1 MTAEKHRDA
10 LHPEARGV
18 VAGAITAGA
27 GQGMVALI
35 GILMSVI
42 IPRLFGAG
50 DYGLWVWY
58 RSIVNLALT
67 FCTLGALQTIVCH
80 YIPMK
85 AAGHDDQAAS
95 LLKSLAAV
103 RLTAFL
109 VAALV
114 SSVMLLVAD
123 TALSRPINAAMI
135 ATSVFVRG
143 LLSVPMMILYSERR
157 IRAMLSMQ
165 VLLSLIVPG
174 SVATAYVLGD
184 VRSIPIGC
192 VLGDTIC
199 TAVGL
204 WVARPWRLLGANWM
218 RFKELRPIMLFGASI
233 GVSSIMTS
241 LFMSTAPYF
250 MSLRQY
256 SAESL
261 AYVGISIRMTSFLI
275 GALVSVSAAVIPTFS
290 AVLERDGVDR
300 VVRWHGL
307 LSRFGFALILCVL
320 GNAFLLADKLVP
332 LVWGSAFRPMSAV
345 MIYSVAALI
354 PLWLG
359 SQMIR
364 YVLFFKRSTGYLLSS
379 LLQLLL
385 FVGLLFALT
394 EDSAGQN
401 TMLAM
406 ILAGTA
412 FMLCAAVMYF
422 RRTRLSWNWLRFVPA
437 VFMVGVAHSLGPRSV
452 GLIQS
457 AVTAILWTT
466 VFVLVVFG
474 FGGARV
480 YEIRDILGLVTLRGD
495 RNADKGFPA

>member
-1 MTAEKHRDA
+1 
-10 LHPEARGV
+10 
-18 VAGAITAGA
+18 
-27 GQGMVALI
+27 
-35 GILMSVI
+35 
-42 IPRLFGAG
+42 
-50 DYGLWVWY
+50 
-58 RSIVNLALT
+58 
-67 FCTLGALQTIVCH
+67 
-80 YIPMK
+80 
-85 AAGHDDQAAS
+85 
-95 LLKSLAAV
+95 
-103 RLTAFL
+103 
-109 VAALV
+109 
-114 SSVMLLVAD
+114 
-123 TALSRPINAAMI
+123 
-135 ATSVFVRG
+135 
-143 LLSVPMMILYSERR
+143 
-157 IRAMLSMQ
+157 
-165 VLLSLIVPG
+165 
-174 SVATAYVLGD
+174 
-184 VRSIPIGC
+184 
-192 VLGDTIC
+192 
-199 TAVGL
+199 
-204 WVARPWRLLGANWM
+204 
-218 RFKELRPIMLFGASI
+218 
-233 GVSSIMTS
+233 
-241 LFMSTAPYF
+241 
-250 MSLRQY
+250 
-256 SAESL
+256 
-261 AYVGISIRMTSFLI
+261 
-275 GALVSVSAAVIPTFS
+275 
-290 AVLERDGVDR
+290 
-300 VVRWHGL
+300 
-307 LSRFGFALILCVL
+307 
-320 GNAFLLADKLVP
+320 
-332 LVWGSAFRPMSAV
+332 